1 MFDEA
6 AVTAPDVDASLPFR
20 ARLHQAVTDRTVWT
34 NPPVAAA
41 FCLMRWQGLI
51 APLPY
56 WLLLT
61 IVAAGGIGSVLIA
74 AVLGGR
80 RRAWHLPVH
89 VGLSMTV
96 ITAVAYS
103 TGWGPLLSVGFV
115 FGAGAALD
123 IYGSRATK
131 WALLWTAV
139 CMGVAELGITVGLVP
154 TLIHRPLIHGL
165 AGLSLLGALVTISL
179 LGRVTMARERVA
191 NDLRQSERR
200 FKALVSN
207 ATDIIIVTDADGRLQ
222 YASPAFERQLGL
234 AADTFYGEVMG
245 AFLHAEDLERLTEE
259 YPPLI
264 ADPSRV
270 LHTELRIADAEGNWK
285 QFETVITNR
294 VDDPDVLG
302 IVANLHDVTE
312 QRQMQE
318 HLAHAAIHDPLTGL
332 PNRVLFMDRLS
343 MALRR
348 SERDGHLVA
357 VAFLDLDRFK
367 LVNDGLGHVVGDE
380 LLQSVAARLLETLR
394 SVDTVARF
402 GGDEFTILWD
412 DVRDQ
417 DEVTTIVRRLLADLQ
432 QPFALDHGPVFVT
445 ASIGVALSLERGATP
460 SSMLRDADTAMY
472 LAKESGRNQMEV
484 FESGSHAVALKS
496 FQLLNELHGALTRNE
511 FRLRYQPIIEL
522 DGGTVVATEALIRWE
537 HPTRGLLGPD
547 QFVPMAEETGLI
559 VPVGAWALRS
569 ACQQAAKWNRR
580 AAELGRCRLGI
591 HVNVSPRQLGSHGC
605 VESVARAVD
614 EAGITPDMLCLEI
627 TEGTLMR
634 NERAAAE
641 TLQALHRLGVKI
653 SVDDF
658 GTGYSSLSYL
668 KHFPI
673 DSLKVD
679 RTFVDGLGEDPED
692 SAIVSAVVA
701 LAHSLGLT
709 AVAEGVE
716 TDIALE
722 ELRLLGCDQGQGF
735 LFGAPVPPD
744 ELDDMLFEPRHGLA
758 PVAT

>member
-1 MFDEA
+1 MLGEPEATGLDVDVPPSFGVRLRHA
-6 AVTAPDVDASLPFR
+6 AVDPSVSS
-20 ARLHQAVTDRTVWT
+20 
-34 NPPVAAA
+34 NPLVAAA
-41 FCLMRWQGLI
+41 FCFFRWRHLI
-51 APLPY
+51 FPLPY
-56 WLLLT
+56 WLYIV
-61 IVAAGGIGSVLIA
+61 IVAAGGAASVLVA
-74 AVLGGR
+74 ALLGGP
-80 RRAWHLPVH
+80 RRAWHPRVH
-89 VGLSMTV
+89 VAASMTI
-96 ITAVAYS
+96 ITAVAYC

-115 FGAGAALD
+115 FGAGTALQL
-123 IYGSRATK
+123 YGSQATS

-139 CMGVAELGITVGLVP
+139 CMGVAEIGIWIGLVP

-165 AGLSLLGALVTISL
+165 AGLSLLGALLTISL
-179 LGRVTMARERVA
+179 LGRATAAREQVEG
-191 NDLRQSERR
+191 DLRQSERR
-200 FKALVSN
+200 FKALVTN
-207 ATDIIIVTDADGRLQ
+207 ATDIIIVTDATGRLQ
-222 YASPAFERQLGL
+222 YASPAFERVLGMAADPFYQREL
-234 AADTFYGEVMG
+234 AAFIHPD
-245 AFLHAEDLERLTEE
+245 DLLRMSEE
-259 YPPLI
+259 YPPLV
-264 ADPSRV
+264 ADPTRV
-270 LHTELRIADAEGNWK
+270 LRTEMRIADADGNWK
-285 QFETVITNR
+285 HFEAVITNR
-294 VDDPDVLG
+294 VDDPDVRG

-312 QRQMQE
+312 QRRMQE

-332 PNRVLFMDRLS
+332 PNRVLFMDRLNT
-343 MALRR
+343 ALRR
-348 SERDGHLVA
+348 SERAGHSVA

-380 LLQSVAARLLETLR
+380 LLQSVATRLLETLR

-402 GGDEFTILWD
+402 GGDEFTILFD

-417 DEVTTIVRRLLADLQ
+417 EEVMRIVRRLLVDLQ
-432 QPFALDHGPVFVT
+432 RPFPLDHGPVFVT
-445 ASIGVALSLERGATP
+445 ASIGVAVSSGRGASP

-472 LAKESGRNQMEV
+472 LAKESGRNQLEI
-484 FESGSHAVALKS
+484 FQADSHTVALKS
-496 FQLLNELHGALTRNE
+496 LQLINELHGALTEHE

-522 DGGTVVATEALIRWE
+522 GTGAVVAVEALIRWE
-537 HPTRGLLGPD
+537 HPVRGLLGPD
-547 QFVPMAEETGLI
+547 QFIPMAEETGLI
-559 VPVGAWALRS
+559 VPVGAWALRT
-569 ACQQAAKWNRR
+569 ACEQAARWNEA
-580 AAELGRCRLGI
+580 AAEIGRRPVEV
-591 HVNVSPRQLGSHGC
+591 HVNVSPRQLGSPDC
-605 VESVARAVD
+605 VESVARAID
-614 EAGITPDMLCLEI
+614 EAGIAPGVLCLEI

-634 NERAAAE
+634 NQRAAAD

-744 ELDDMLFEPRHGLA
+744 HLDDLLFEERPG
-758 PVAT
+758 VAHVG

>member
-1 MFDEA
+1 MLGEA
-6 AVTAPDVDASLPFR
+6 AATGLDSDVPPPLR
-20 ARLHQAVTDRTVWT
+20 ARLRLAVRDPGIWV

-41 FCLMRWQGLI
+41 FCLMRWQHLI
-51 APLPY
+51 ALLPY
-56 WLLLT
+56 W
-61 IVAAGGIGSVLIA
+61 VYVVFVAGGGTASVLIR
-74 AVLGGR
+74 AVLGDGR
-80 RRAWHLPVH
+80 RQWHIVAY
-89 VGLSMTV
+89 VGVTMTV
-96 ITAVAYS
+96 IAVVAYS
-103 TGWGPLLSVGFV
+103 TGWGPILSIGFL
-115 FGAGAALD
+115 FGTGAALD
-123 IYGSRATK
+123 LYGSRATK
-131 WALLWTAV
+131 WALLFTTV
-139 CMGVAELGITVGLVP
+139 CMGVAELGIAVGAVP

-165 AGLSLLGALVTISL
+165 AGLSLLGALATISL
-179 LGRVTMARERVA
+179 LGRVTVAREKVA

-207 ATDIIIVTDADGRLQ
+207 AADIIIVTDFEGRLQ

-234 AADTFYGEVMG
+234 PAEPFYGQVMG
-245 AFLHAEDLERLTEE
+245 GFIHEDDLQRLSEE
-259 YPPLI
+259 FPPLV

-270 LHTELRIADAEGNWK
+270 LRSEMRIADAEGVWR

-294 VDDPDVLG
+294 VDDPDVRG

-312 QRQMQE
+312 QRRMQE

-348 SERDGHLVA
+348 AERGRRVVA

-367 LVNDGLGHVVGDE
+367 LINDGLGHAVGDE

-432 QPFALDHGPVFVT
+432 RPFPLDHGPVFVT
-445 ASIGVALSLERGATP
+445 ASIGVALSVESGATP

-484 FESGSHAVALKS
+484 FESNSHAVALKS
-496 FQLLNELHGALTRNE
+496 FHLLNELHGALTENE
-511 FRLRYQPIIEL
+511 FRLCYQPIIEL
-522 DGGTVVATEALIRWE
+522 DSGAVVATEALIRWE

-559 VPVGAWALRS
+559 VPVGGWALRT
-569 ACQQAAKWNRR
+569 ACQQAAAWNRR
-580 AAELGRCRLGI
+580 AAELGRQHLDV
-591 HVNVSPRQLGSHGC
+591 HVNVSPRQLGSSGC
-605 VESVARAVD
+605 IESVARAVD
-614 EAGITPDMLCLEI
+614 EAGITPGMLCLEI

-722 ELRLLGCDQGQGF
+722 ELRLLGCDLGQGY

-744 ELDDMLFEPRHGLA
+744 ELDDMLFEPSHGLA